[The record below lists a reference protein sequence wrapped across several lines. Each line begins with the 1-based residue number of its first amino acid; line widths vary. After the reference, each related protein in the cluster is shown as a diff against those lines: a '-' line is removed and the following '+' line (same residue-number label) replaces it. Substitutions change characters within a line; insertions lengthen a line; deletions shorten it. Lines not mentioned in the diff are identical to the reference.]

1 MATGGT
7 VAFSPERHQELKAL
21 AALGWKDLKLAA
33 HFDVSIPTVRKW
45 LQLEVGFVPPKGG
58 RKKKAPDASTVT
70 GPISPAPEDSE
81 AATGHEST
89 AQRLSPC
96 AGDVTGGG
104 A

>member
-58 RKKKAPDASTVT
+58 RKKKAPDSSTVA
-70 GPISPAPEDSE
+70 GQAVAVEDPS
-81 AATGHEST
+81 ASATNEST